1 MGSIL
6 FPCAEEIWKKYLLMG
21 SEVEIQL
28 GLHVIEQKKSRRLQ
42 SSVNL
47 LPPRAKATC
56 LGYPP

>member
-1 MGSIL
+1 MGGIS
-6 FPCAEEIWKKYLLMG
+6 FPCAEEIWKKYFLMG

-56 LGYPP
+56 LG